1 MKENKL
7 IRSSL
12 IVMGFVIIGK
22 ILAIFRDMLIAS
34 RFGATYNTD
43 IYMFSIGLVY
53 LLTGI
58 SYGVTTTFIPVQTEH
73 IEKGNETANN
83 KFVNN
88 VLNISLMFTLIITAF
103 GIAFSSGIVRAFAP
117 GFAGEPMVFAASVR
131 ITRIM
136 FLSLFFISAQSVLAG
151 VLQAHKHF
159 YIPAAMAT
167 CSNMIY
173 IVYLVMFAGKFGITG
188 FAWATVIGFF
198 VQFAINI
205 PQYKIMGYKYN
216 PYIDFRDKELQ
227 MMLILMIPVVIST
240 STTQL
245 NLFVNR
251 FFATKVGEGAVSA
264 LDFSNKLNT
273 MVDEVFA
280 TSISMVI
287 YPVLSS
293 FAAQKNNEEYR
304 KTLLKAINSVLLVMV
319 PAAVATAVL
328 RYPLIR
334 VIFKRGAFDE
344 NAVRI
349 TAGALLFYC
358 PAMVANG
365 TRGVLNK
372 AFYSVKDTT
381 TPMINS
387 MIGIIVNAALSIF
400 LVKYMK
406 VSGLTLSASISIIIT
421 TIFLIKDLNKANH
434 NIEIGKIAVSLG
446 KIIMA
451 SSIMGLLIYFINTL
465 AVHKLGSSTSA
476 SLVSLA
482 ASFVLGSFAYFSS
495 IYLLN
500 VEEYIYMVDVIK
512 HKLKKNA

>member
-1 MKENKL
+1 MRENKL
-7 IRSSL
+7 LRSSL

-22 ILAIFRDMLIAS
+22 ILAFVRDMLIAS

-58 SYGVTTTFIPVQTEH
+58 SYGVTTTFIPVQTDH
-73 IEKGNETANN
+73 IEKVRNDENN

-88 VLNISLMFTLIITAF
+88 VLNISLLFTLILTVF
-103 GIAFSSGIVRAFAP
+103 GIVFSSEIVRAFAP
-117 GFAGEPMVFAASVR
+117 GFTSEPMVFQSSVR

-159 YIPAAMAT
+159 YVPAAMAT
-167 CSNMIY
+167 CSNVIY
-173 IVYLVMFAGKFGITG
+173 IIYLVMFAGKFGITG

-198 VQFAINI
+198 VQFAINV
-205 PQYKIMGYKYN
+205 PEYKILGYKYSL
-216 PYIDFRDKELQ
+216 YIDFRDKELQ
-227 MMLILMIPVVIST
+227 KMLLLMIPVIIST

-251 FFATKVGEGAVSA
+251 YFATKVGEGAVSA

-293 FAAQKNNEEYR
+293 LAAQENKEEYR
-304 KTLLKAINSVLLVMV
+304 KVLLKAVNSVLLIMV

-328 RYPLIR
+328 RYPLIT

-344 NAVRI
+344 NAVKM

-358 PAMVANG
+358 PAMIANS

-372 AFYSVKDTT
+372 AFYSIKDTS

-387 MIGIIVNAALSIF
+387 IIGIFVNALLSVF

-406 VSGLTLSASISIIIT
+406 ISGLTLSASISIIIT
-421 TIFLIKDLNKANH
+421 TIFLIRDLNKASH
-434 NIEIGKIAVSLG
+434 NIEIGKIALSLG
-446 KIIMA
+446 KIIIA
-451 SSIMGLLIYFINTL
+451 SSIMGFIIYFINNIIL
-465 AVHKLGSSTSA
+465 IKLGSSTKA
-476 SLVSLA
+476 SLISLLA
-482 ASFVLGSFAYFSS
+482 SLIVGSFVYFSTV
-495 IYLLN
+495 YLLKF
-500 VEEYIYMVDVIK
+500 EEYNYMVDLIK
-512 HKLKKNA
+512 QKLKRNA